1 MDAKLPYNPKLPLKY
16 YRDYRK
22 NCERHVKQMKIL
34 FFFLV
39 AVAMF
44 VIGPALIYGVMTVID
59 YLKR

>member
-1 MDAKLPYNPKLPLKY
+1 MTYNPKLPLKY

-39 AVAMF
+39 PVAWF
-44 VIGPALIYGVMTVID
+44 VISPALIYVVMSLID
-59 YLKR
+59 YLKGL